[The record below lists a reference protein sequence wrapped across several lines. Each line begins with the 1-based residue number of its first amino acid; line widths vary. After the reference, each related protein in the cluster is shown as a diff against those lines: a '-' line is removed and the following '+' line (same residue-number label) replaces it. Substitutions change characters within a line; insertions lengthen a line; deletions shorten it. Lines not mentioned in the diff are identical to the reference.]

1 MIHFQENDASRDVPT
16 KNEEVIKTD
25 KFSLQQK
32 KPEKFRT
39 KDFSQM
45 SRITIHS
52 ELIVNEIM
60 KMMILTTTKGIK
72 DMT

>member
-1 MIHFQENDASRDVPT
+1 MMDLGMYQRKMKKLLREISLVYNN
-16 KNEEVIKTD
+16 KKD
-25 KFSLQQK
+25 KFI
-32 KPEKFRT
+32 T

-52 ELIVNEIM
+52 ELIVNKIM

>member
-32 KPEKFRT
+32 NQKSLEQKT
-39 KDFSQM
+39 LVKWA
-45 SRITIHS
+45 
-52 ELIVNEIM
+52 ELQSIQNW
-60 KMMILTTTKGIK
+60 
-72 DMT
+72 